1 MHKRRLLSL
10 FCITLLAF
18 GLLSCGKKELKKETP
33 EGRLA
38 SEAASLIERLREAY
52 VKKER
57 SRIEDYVTP
66 QMARSILHSMGNFDS
81 VDLTFTP
88 VWMEIE
94 GEKITVNVSWRG
106 SWQASGRVTEDR
118 GMAIFELKGQP
129 LKVDKVLRAN
139 PFDVR

>member
-1 MHKRRLLSL
+1 MGIKHIVSL

-18 GLLSCGKKELKKETP
+18 AVLSCGKKEVKKETP

-38 SEAASLIERLREAY
+38 SEAASLIEKLRAAY

-57 SRIEDYVTP
+57 ARIEDYATL
-66 QMARSILHSMGNFDS
+66 QMARVILQSMGNFDS
-81 VDLTFTP
+81 VELTFTP

-106 SWQASGRVTEDR
+106 SWQVSGRVNEDR